1 MCVSLG
7 VYISVFIFGKYM
19 YIYISLMMSIPK
31 VDKTHWYSLGF
42 PVFLILM
49 LKVVSPC
56 CFMSIVSALIWKG
69 VYICDFVFWLWYFF
83 FLDLMI
89 YNVLVLMQVDE
100 EFDRYNMIGV
110 GMKSWELF
118 FRWCWAWGLSL
129 TFVDLGSEEIT
140 LFVFHLGS
148 LPHCWRYS

>member
-1 MCVSLG
+1 MSIVISPCCFMSIVVSLCC
-7 VYISVFIFGKYM
+7 F
-19 YIYISLMMSIPK
+19 MSI
-31 VDKTHWYSLGF
+31 VISQ
-42 PVFLILM
+42 
-49 LKVVSPC
+49 C

-148 LPHCWRYS
+148 LPHCWGYSNVVLCFDHLDKISVSSLFDLFQ